1 MYHYKFRQNFRQETS
16 LTNL

>member
-1 MYHYKFRQNFRQETS
+1 MYRYKFRQNFRQETS